1 MPLARASMVCV
12 VTPSM
17 MTSAASPE
25 KVSQQISPGAS
36 AVQGVGNIRSEYSQ
50 IQFVHAAA
58 DLFIGVEADSDQ
70 SVLPLCLVEQS
81 FD

>member
-1 MPLARASMVCV
+1 MRRDAVNDDLGRIAGKGLPANLPRRA
-12 VTPSM
+12 
-17 MTSAASPE
+17 
-25 KVSQQISPGAS
+25 
-36 AVQGVGNIRSEYSQ
+36 AVQGVCNIRSEYSQ
-50 IQFVHAAA
+50 IEFVHAAA